1 MVRREV
7 SVGEILRLSEGP
19 CPVEGDDILTFKA
32 ELELSEPVEFLDVAE
47 IGLPDV
53 CGRGHELSGKLC
65 IDLLF
70 RAEG

>member
-1 MVRREV
+1 M
-7 SVGEILRLSEGP
+7 
-19 CPVEGDDILTFKA
+19 EGDDILTFKA